1 MPEIP
6 ASNVSA
12 VRVLLYGDV
21 NLNVMDG
28 SAIWL
33 PSLAETF
40 ALTGAQVHVQLKAP
54 ETRDLLSGPLRRL
67 RGVTVH
73 EARVRH
79 GEDGMSHTRAAEAL
93 EALDAE
99 LDFDVVLV
107 RGSEMCLE
115 LVERGRL
122 KGKLWSYITEYGYI
136 GGGFPDALIRRV
148 SRQLTSPK
156 SGKTSSTI
164 SATSITPLTR
174 ARSRRRRA
182 CSPT

>member
-79 GEDGMSHTRAAEAL
+79 GEDGMSHTL
-93 EALDAE
+93 SLIHI
-99 LDFDVVLV
+99 
-107 RGSEMCLE
+107 SE
-115 LVERGRL
+115 
-122 KGKLWSYITEYGYI
+122 
-136 GGGFPDALIRRV
+136 P
-148 SRQLTSPK
+148 
-156 SGKTSSTI
+156 
-164 SATSITPLTR
+164 TR
-174 ARSRRRRA
+174 
-182 CSPT
+182 PY